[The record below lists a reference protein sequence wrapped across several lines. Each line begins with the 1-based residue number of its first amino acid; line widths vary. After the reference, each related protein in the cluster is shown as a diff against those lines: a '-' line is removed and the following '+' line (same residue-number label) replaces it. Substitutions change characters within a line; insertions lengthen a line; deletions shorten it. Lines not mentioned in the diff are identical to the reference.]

1 MFWFFGPEVCRVLA
15 LQPGIEPAPSALE
28 GELLTTGPPGKSLKV
43 LMYWYNSNN
52 STCSAFQVFPWV
64 LRKDIYYN
72 LCTNYFGSWCNIRL
86 SWVLHYFGMD
96 SFRTILFPFICLTK
110 IQELKTETEIKW
122 VQGFAGWLMSTLP
135 TYKTFEIALCH
146 LEPGGSW
153 FFLAES
159 QTVFLEQIL
168 KYVLS
173 PQLSKVTLQFLN
185 IWPVSW

>member
-1 MFWFFGPEVCRVLA
+1 
-15 LQPGIEPAPSALE
+15 
-28 GELLTTGPPGKSLKV
+28 
-43 LMYWYNSNN
+43 MYWYNSNN
-52 STCSAFQVFPWV
+52 STCSAFQAFPCV

-72 LCTNYFGSWCNIRL
+72 LRTNYFGSWCNIRL
-86 SWVLHYFGMD
+86 SWVLHYFGVD

-122 VQGFAGWLMSTLP
+122 VQGFAGWLMSTSP

-159 QTVFLEQIL
+159 QTAFLEQIL

-173 PQLSKVTLQFLN
+173 PQLSKVTSIPKYLACFSVAKLFTLPFPLESSMQGHCNGIKMLTTKP
-185 IWPVSW
+185 W